1 MNVSGTDLYLESIKL
16 EKLLVELSPFDL
28 GPIMNGILHFTEKEA
43 DKRDRIVLDYFGEE
57 GATSIADSIVRCLL
71 SAPELDVDA
80 EILDVGAGSG
90 FYTLRVMKK
99 IHQTLPEASF
109 YAIDVAP
116 LMLRILS
123 QKTDLVTPFIGIAE
137 NIAGSV
143 EQAKKY
149 LDIPQKFNAVF
160 STLMLHH
167 SPHPEMVFKSL
178 GESLDYSGKAVII
191 DLCEH
196 PFEEFKEDMGDIHL
210 GFDPKYVEEM
220 AGKFFPN
227 VCVDKI
233 PGIRCESSGRSA
245 ELFIAYL
252 YKNLLGV

>member
-1 MNVSGTDLYLESIKL
+1 MNASGTDLYLKRIKL
-16 EKLLVELSPFDL
+16 EELLVELSPFDL
-28 GPIMNGILHFTEKEA
+28 GPIINGIAHFTEKEA
-43 DKRDRIVLDYFGEE
+43 DKRDKIVLDYFGEE
-57 GATSIADSIVRCLL
+57 GATSITDSIVRFLL
-71 SAPELDVDA
+71 LAPELDVDA
-80 EILDVGAGSG
+80 DILDVGAGSG

-99 IHQTLPEASF
+99 IHQTLPGASF

-123 QKTDLVTPFIGIAE
+123 QKTGQVIPFIGIAE

-143 EQAKKY
+143 ERAKKF
-149 LDIPQKFNAVF
+149 LDLPEKFNAIF

-178 GESLDYSGKAVII
+178 SESLDYSGKAVII

-196 PFEEFKEDMGDIHL
+196 PFQEFKEEMGDIHL
-210 GFDPKYVEEM
+210 GFDPKYVEET
-220 AGKFFPN
+220 AGKFFPH

-233 PGIRCESSGRSA
+233 PGIRCESTGRTA
-245 ELFIAYL
+245 ELFIAYMYNNPL
-252 YKNLLGV
+252 DR